1 VKKTPKKTPKKAR
14 HSWKH
19 SEGGRSG
26 TCKVCGLKYKLVKNG
41 ASVMLSTRFLVDGEW
56 VAVRSQPSCVKAK
69 TKRKASKAINDATI
83 RADERAKTE
92 AETRLLLDEVATLRA
107 QVDAYAEKL
116 GLRIMSLPLTTQKG
130 GAK

>member
-1 VKKTPKKTPKKAR
+1 MTTTPKKAR
-14 HSWKH
+14 HSWRH
-19 SEGGRSG
+19 SKGGRSS
-26 TCKVCGLKYKLVKNG
+26 TCKVCGLKYRLVNNG
-41 ASVMLSTRFLVDGEW
+41 DALTLLTKYLVDGEW
-56 VAVRSQPSCVKAK
+56 IALRSQPSCVKAK
-69 TKRKASKAINDATI
+69 TKRKVAINEATI

>member
-1 VKKTPKKTPKKAR
+1 MCEVKKTPKKTPKKAR

-69 TKRKASKAINDATI
+69 TTRKASKEIDEATV
-83 RADERAKTE
+83 RDRQRAKVE
-92 AETRLLLDEVATLRA
+92 AEILAWLRLLAFS
-107 QVDAYAEKL
+107 YAS
-116 GLRIMSLPLTTQKG
+116 GGFTSSSTKG